1 MRVAVM
7 MSGSGTNAER
17 IIEYSRAA
25 ANPSYE
31 PVIIFTEDPGS
42 EAENIGHRFDLP
54 VMVNDWKKFFR
65 ESYKKGNDARILFD
79 GPTADLF
86 REHGVDVVALA
97 GYNWFVTERIFR
109 LFLTVNI
116 HPGDLRPLSENG
128 ERRYAGGI
136 GSVSIMNAIRN
147 GENYLH
153 STVHMV
159 NEIPDGGDILMV
171 SDPVPVLL
179 PEGMDRNKLAAHGNL
194 KIFEELAK
202 AHQRRL
208 KELGDWKIFPRT
220 LELIAEGRFGRNEED
235 SLYLDD
241 MYIPS
246 GIEYGE
252 VI

>member
-1 MRVAVM
+1 MRVAIM

-65 ESYKKGNDARILFD
+65 ESDKNGNDARILFD
-79 GPTADLF
+79 DPTAVLF
-86 REHGVDVVALA
+86 RKHHVDVVALA
-97 GYNWFVTERIFR
+97 GYNWFVSEKIFR
-109 LFLTVNI
+109 LFLTLNI
-116 HPGDLRPLSENG
+116 HPGDLRPLYENG
-128 ERRYAGGI
+128 ERKYAGGI
-136 GSVSIMNAIRN
+136 GHVPIMNAIRN

-153 STVHMV
+153 STVHVV

-171 SDPVPVLL
+171 SDPVPVQL
-179 PEGMDRNKLAAHGNL
+179 PEGTTRETLSVPGNL
-194 KIFEELAK
+194 AMFEELAK

-208 KELGDWKIFPRT
+208 KELGDWKIFPKV
-220 LELIAEGRFGRNEED
+220 LDLIAEGRFGRNEED
-235 SLYLDD
+235 SLYFDD
-241 MYIPS
+241 RHIPS
-246 GIEYGE
+246 GIEYE
-252 VI
+252 KVI